1 MRHDLTIAEME
12 ALYGPRHYTVYMM
25 MFPNSKVY
33 IGYTGTEPQRRWRSG
48 YGGTDIHNAIKEFG
62 KENISHFILADNL
75 TREEAHAQE
84 AYWVEF
90 YDARNFENGY
100 NCLTGGAHKGC
111 RSNER
116 AIQRNREAKIRQYS
130 DPAEREKA
138 RQRAIKQFSDP
149 AQREKA
155 RQSAIK
161 RYSDPAQRE
170 KNRMAQVH
178 YPVICIE
185 TGERFESCHVAENVM
200 NINHGNITHVCRG
213 NRHTAGGYHWKYA

>member
-1 MRHDLTIAEME
+1 MSKYDLTNAEME
-12 ALYGPRHYTVYMM
+12 ELYGPRHYTVYMM

-33 IGYTGTEPQRRWRSG
+33 IGYTGVKPERRWRG
-48 YGGTDIHNAIKEFG
+48 DYALDINDAFKEFG
-62 KENISHFILADNL
+62 KENISYFILDENL
-75 TREEAHAQE
+75 TLDEAHAQE

-111 RSNER
+111 KANDRFN
-116 AIQRNREAKIRQYS
+116 QRCREAAIKHYS

-138 RQRAIKQFSDP
+138 RLRAIKQYSDP

-155 RQSAIK
+155 RQAAIK

-170 KNRMAQVH
+170 KNRMAEVH

-200 NINHGNITHVCRG
+200 NINHGNIAHVCRG
-213 NRHTAGGYHWKYA
+213 KRHTAGGYHWKYA